1 MSRKRDHKG
10 ATHVQDKAG
19 SPLESCRWPPF
30 CLLSSVFCLL
40 FLSFSLV
47 VVHTKVR
54 EALVR
59 NKAVDVVG
67 DRLDEVE
74 AKVEDFEFSEAHDHT
89 HGHGGEGVARE
100 THDGEVAELCGE
112 RKAWVRVGVGVV
124 VSEEG
129 GKGERSKAYIILE

>member
-1 MSRKRDHKG
+1 M
-10 ATHVQDKAG
+10 A
-19 SPLESCRWPPF
+19 SPLF
-30 CLLSSVFCLL
+30 VCLL

-74 AKVEDFEFSEAHDHT
+74 AEVEDFERSEAHDHT
-89 HGHGGEGVARE
+89 HRHCGEGVARE
-100 THDGEVAELCGE
+100 SHDGEVAELCGE
-112 RKAWVRVGVGVV
+112 RRAWVRVVL
-124 VSEEG
+124 
-129 GKGERSKAYIILE
+129 KWR